1 VVCAEVQDMADGAL
15 SPIAAAQLA
24 ASADRLV
31 ALLTTR
37 ITEVRTIPNHS
48 CHEADCTAS
57 STCTMRRLRA
67 AYLRCFAGK
76 HRRTVEDYV
85 CDGTIAAAA
94 EHMRV
99 DPCTMLSAS

>member
-37 ITEVRTIPNHS
+37 ITEVRIIV
-48 CHEADCTAS
+48 
-57 STCTMRRLRA
+57 
-67 AYLRCFAGK
+67 CFQK
-76 HRRTVEDYV
+76 VKQL
-85 CDGTIAAAA
+85 I
-94 EHMRV
+94 
-99 DPCTMLSAS
+99 